1 MAKAELTPEL
11 FDKICEEIAHS
22 SKGLVHLCKAHNVRT
37 PEFYELIKNEG
48 EALNKYTRAREAQAD
63 YLVDEMIEIADDS
76 RKDTKVIFTSSGEE
90 IPAEDKEWT
99 GRVRMMLDTRKFI
112 ASKLKPKKYGDKL
125 DLTTDG
131 EKIQQ
136 TIVWGG
142 KQIKI

>member
-1 MAKAELTPEL
+1 MASKLTQEL

-37 PEFYELIKNEG
+37 PDFYELIKNEG

-76 RKDTKVIFTSSGEE
+76 RKDSKEIFSSDGQK
-90 IPAEDKEWT
+90 ILIEDKEWT

-112 ASKLKPKKYGDKL
+112 ASKLRPKKYGDKL

-136 TIVWGG
+136 TIIWGD
-142 KQIKI
+142 KEIKV

>member
-1 MAKAELTPEL
+1 MTNSDVLRRIRYTFNLRDEKVVAIFSHAN
-11 FDKICEEIAHS
+11 CEVTEQQVQNWL
-22 SKGLVHLCKAHNVRT
+22 KKDDE
-37 PEFYELIKNEG
+37 P
-48 EALNKYTRAREAQAD
+48 
-63 YLVDEMIEIADDS
+63 EMIEIADDS

>member
-1 MAKAELTPEL
+1 M
-11 FDKICEEIAHS
+11 
-22 SKGLVHLCKAHNVRT
+22 
-37 PEFYELIKNEG
+37 
-48 EALNKYTRAREAQAD
+48 NKYTRAREAQAD